1 MNTEV
6 ADAPAGAALKSA
18 ATPAAISPARTLQT
32 LVRREFWEH
41 PALWRA
47 PVIAGAL
54 LVGVLLIAIF
64 TKMHQHTTVTV
75 DGNAHVL
82 ADVVHLDAAS
92 KVAAHTW
99 VQGVLWVALSILAII
114 VTCFYLLDCLYAE
127 RKDRSILFW
136 KSLPVSD
143 GLTVASKLI
152 AALVAVP
159 LVVFVAA
166 IGLELLCVIVWQLWS
181 LTGAAPSVFS
191 WDALEWLRTEVLI
204 LLVTVLAVLWYAP
217 IAGVF
222 LVVSAWARR
231 APVLWVLLPL
241 IFAEIVEQIFSGIV
255 GTPRYLAHFVN
266 YRVFGIWEHLAMG
279 RITELAGHPGIRPV
293 GSLLGRLNFAG
304 AFASVDLWLGV
315 IAAGALAYAA
325 VRLRRFR
332 DET

>member
-6 ADAPAGAALKSA
+6 ADAAAGAALKSA
-18 ATPAAISPARTLQT
+18 ATPAVISPARALQT

-47 PVIAGAL
+47 PLVAGAL

-64 TKMHQHTTVTV
+64 TRMHQHTTVTV

-82 ADVVHLDAAS
+82 ADVVHLDAVS
-92 KVAAHTW
+92 KVAAHTF
-99 VQGVLWVALSILAII
+99 VQGGLWLALSILASI
-114 VTCFYLLDCLYAE
+114 VVCFYLLDCLYAE

-143 GLTVASKLI
+143 GLTVTSKLI

-159 LVVFVAA
+159 LIVFVSA
-166 IGLELLCVIVWQLWS
+166 IGLELLCTAIWQLWS
-181 LTGAAPSVFS
+181 FTGAAPAVFA

-204 LLVTVLAVLWYAP
+204 LLVTVLAVLWYSP

-222 LVVSAWARR
+222 LVVSVWARR
-231 APVLWVLLPL
+231 APVLWVLLPI
-241 IFAEIVEQIFSGIV
+241 IFAQVVEQIFSAIV
-255 GTPRYLAHFVN
+255 GTPRFLSHFIN
-266 YRVFGIWEHLAMG
+266 YRVFGIWEQLGLFHMHL
-279 RITELAGHPGIRPV
+279 LGHPGIRPI
-293 GSLLGRLNFAG
+293 GSQLKELNFAA
-304 AFASVDLWLGV
+304 AFTDVDLWLGV
-315 IAAGALAYAA
+315 IAAGALAYGA
-325 VRLRRFR
+325 VRLRRYR